1 MILRF
6 IITNASIVIM
16 MSDKLVCEV
25 CFRATGSIGKRVGDV
40 VIIQDSDDGQRTLSP
55 VSAVLDEDFN
65 TEIRLGVV
73 CQSCARSLREFAYY
87 NC

>member
-1 MILRF
+1 
-6 IITNASIVIM
+6 

-25 CFRATGSIGKRVGDV
+25 CFRATGNIGKRVGDV
-40 VIIQDSDDGQRTLSP
+40 VIIQDSDEGLRTLSP
-55 VSAVLDEDFN
+55 ISKVLDEDFN
-65 TEIRLGVV
+65 TDIRLGVV

>member
-1 MILRF
+1 MISRF
-6 IITNASIVIM
+6 NITNASIVIV

-40 VIIQDSDDGQRTLSP
+40 VIIQDSEEGLRTLSP
-55 VSAVLDEDFN
+55 VSNVLDENFDN
-65 TEIRLGVV
+65 EIRLGVV
-73 CQSCARSLREFAYY
+73 CQSCARSLREFAFY